1 MLDGWKMFEV
11 DRTLQKSESES
22 EEESED
28 GDEGESVE
36 SETESV
42 SAAPAGDEDR
52 KTGLDLKNFTSYVY
66 LLRAEI
72 RQT

>member
-1 MLDGWKMFEV
+1 MFEV

-52 KTGLDLKNFTSYVY
+52 KTGLDLKNLTSNVY
-66 LLRAEI
+66 HLRAKI